1 MENLL
6 IKYEP
11 VVDYVNAECEKY
23 LLVQYNSRYV
33 KSKDIYFHDVRFT
46 GWTAVGKIEGNK
58 MYIAFSVC
66 KYEEGDK
73 FVKKVGVQEALAK
86 CTPEKATVIVNLA
99 DVPQNE
105 IIKVFHGYVDSSSE
119 KLEKRFFKKRVRYW
133 LSKV

>member
-1 MENLL
+1 MEKLL

-11 VVDYVNAECEKY
+11 VNSLNITQEHYIHSGYSCILNKY
-23 LLVQYNSRYV
+23 SDNYFD
-33 KSKDIYFHDVRFT
+33 DIRFI
-46 GWTAVGKIEGNK
+46 GWTAVGKIEDNK

-73 FVKKVGVQEALAK
+73 FVKKIGVQEALTK
-86 CTPEKATVIVNLA
+86 CTPEKATVIVDLK

-119 KLEKRFFKKRVRYW
+119 KLEERFFKKRVKYW

>member
-1 MENLL
+1 MEKLL

-11 VVDYVNAECEKY
+11 VNSLTITTEYDIHKEYMCITSKY
-23 LLVQYNSRYV
+23 TDNYLEN
-33 KSKDIYFHDVRFT
+33 VRFT
-46 GWTAVGKIEGNK
+46 GWTAVGKIEGDK

-73 FVKKVGVQEALAK
+73 FVKKIGVQEALAK
-86 CTPEKATVIVNLA
+86 CTPEKATVIVDLTN
-99 DVPQNE
+99 VPQNE

-119 KLEKRFFKKRVRYW
+119 KLEERFFKKRVKYW